1 MKHSY
6 YWLIAAVFVGVLLA
20 LSIFQFLYRI
30 LSFLVLVG
38 VLVLIYLAVARI
50 RRALSK

>member
-1 MKHSY
+1 M
-6 YWLIAAVFVGVLLA
+6 AAVFVGLL
-20 LSIFQFLYRI
+20 LVFSIFQFLYRI

-38 VLVLIYLAVARI
+38 VLVLIYLVVASI